1 MSNFFDKL
9 PFETAAHMEQLSR
22 LMYELRENHAQL
34 LAQYS
39 VADEAALLENIRD
52 GRIAEH
58 PAYEHYLGAR
68 ILATARDAVRAELHA
83 LLNSMTRGT

>member
-1 MSNFFDKL
+1 MSNFYDKM

-22 LMYELRENHAQL
+22 LMYELRENHAQVL
-34 LAQYS
+34 TQYGI
-39 VADEAALLENIRD
+39 ADEAALLEYIRD

-68 ILATARDAVRAELHA
+68 ILAASRDAVRAELQA
-83 LLNSMTRGT
+83 LLDSMTRHA